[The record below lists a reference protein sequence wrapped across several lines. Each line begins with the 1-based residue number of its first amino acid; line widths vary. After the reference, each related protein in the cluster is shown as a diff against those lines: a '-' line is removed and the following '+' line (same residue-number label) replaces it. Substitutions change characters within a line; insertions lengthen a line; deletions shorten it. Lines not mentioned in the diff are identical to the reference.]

1 MAATAAV
8 SIPHIPVGEY
18 LGSVYRPDVDY
29 VDGVLE
35 ERNVGE
41 LDHAD
46 VQHAVREFFGSL
58 RREGY
63 RGVQETRL
71 QVSETRFRV
80 PDVCLMPRGWKKTQI
95 IREAPLVCVEV
106 LSPRDNVMKMRRR
119 SEDYLRLGVPVV
131 WIFDPALRS
140 VYVLNQDGMNEQRT
154 GVLQIPGTTISL
166 ELSAIFA
173 ILDDE

>member
-8 SIPHIPVGEY
+8 SVPHIPVGEY

-46 VQHAVREFFGSL
+46 VQHAVRELFGSL
-58 RREGY
+58 RSDGY

-80 PDVCLMPRGWKKTQI
+80 PDVCLMPPGWKKTQI

-106 LSPRDNVMKMRRR
+106 LSPRDTVMKMRRR

-131 WIFDPALRS
+131 WIFDPALRLA
-140 VYVLNQDGMNEQRT
+140 YVLTREGMNEQRS
-154 GVLQIPGTTISL
+154 GALQIPGTAISL
-166 ELSAIFA
+166 ELSAIFS